1 MTIDAPMSG
10 KWPRW
15 ASRPLWPLAA
25 GIFSGCVLS
34 PAPPNEGQLGSD
46 SFFYVCVQQS
56 DAACNL
62 VSSSKPLD
70 KIPVIALGS
79 TFGIVAEPLGDTV
92 TSPTP
97 FIEQSSVGST
107 GSVFIAKRA
116 GDAVLVSQ
124 SNSVSKN
131 TVEATDLTHVHIHAP
146 VTLALSSGDVAP
158 GFMALDP
165 SAVFMLT
172 KGSTVKVRVMSQ
184 DQAGVAL
191 GGALACQWTSSNTAA
206 VSLASD
212 PTANIVQLSGMT
224 AGMSTVK
231 VTYGELNVSFNVTVS
246 P

>member
-1 MTIDAPMSG
+1 MTIDAPKTG
-10 KWPRW
+10 KSPRC
-15 ASRPLWPLAA
+15 ARRPLWALAA
-25 GIFSGCVLS
+25 VILSGCVLS

-46 SFFYVCVQQS
+46 TFFYTCVLEA

-92 TSPTP
+92 ISPTP
-97 FIEQSSVGST
+97 FIEQRSVGST

-116 GDAVLVSQ
+116 GDAVLISQ

-146 VTLALSSGDVAP
+146 TTLALSSGDVSP
-158 GFMALDP
+158 GFTALDP

-172 KGSTVKVRVMSQ
+172 KGSTVKVRVVSQ

-191 GGALACQWTSSNTAA
+191 GGALLCQWTSSDPA
-206 VSLASD
+206 VVALGSD